1 MGIIKYRQEDEAD
14 KWLREHDPYYSSTI
28 KNKRR
33 KEKYP
38 YETVEMEHRRSSI
51 EIPVSNLNASQRR
64 QMKEV
69 AGAYDE
75 NGNFDL

>member
-1 MGIIKYRQEDEAD
+1 MGVIRYRQEDEAD
-14 KWLREHDPYYSSTI
+14 RWLREHDPYYSSTK

-38 YETVEMEHRRSSI
+38 YETIEMEHRRSSV
-51 EIPVSNLNASQRR
+51 EIPISNLNKAQKR

-75 NGNFDL
+75 EGNFDL

>member
-1 MGIIKYRQEDEAD
+1 MGIKYRREDEAD
-14 KWLREHDPYYSSTI
+14 KWLREHDPYYSDTT

-38 YETVEMEHRRSSI
+38 YETVEMEHRRSNI
-51 EIPVSNLNASQRR
+51 EIPISNLNKAQKRK
-64 QMKEV
+64 MKEV

-75 NGNFDL
+75 EGNFDL